1 MKCEARVVLGGVIVA
16 VLAVGVV
23 AHADDWNNKGGNASR
38 NGLCSAQGPTSATPA
53 WTAPDS
59 TIISWNVVVSE
70 GRVFTIK
77 EWGFPGA
84 SPVPTDEIVARRL
97 SDGGLLWRKSLP
109 YGGNNGTQW
118 IGWIAGARDG
128 RVYASRSTAS
138 GPSGA
143 AGSPQPI
150 TAYAGATGALVWNSA
165 DTTVCGP
172 YDGVV
177 FAPNG
182 DLIVGDRLNVTRI
195 RATDGGTEWRFA
207 RTGSVSGNCG
217 AAVAGNGVY
226 IADVAVGGHRIEK
239 YDLTTGAFLYQSAV
253 MPGFT
258 LQNTPFISP
267 DGQTVYLARTQ
278 NSPTVDFLY
287 AWHDTG
293 SGFAPRWNRPVR
305 WTTGHE
311 HGVSAD
317 GSIYTF
323 LAGNEFVRLDP
334 ATGTVT
340 ASAGVLSPPTGSDNL
355 SPQTAVDASGRVYVA
370 NGWAGTPSS
379 GGRLWAFPPDLSS
392 ALFTLTLTNPNVGG
406 PALAQDGTLI
416 SADLAGVHAWRTAP
430 CTGDFNQDGVV
441 DGADLG
447 QLLGDWGTAG
457 QPAGTDL
464 DHNGLVDGADLGT
477 LLGAWGAC
485 ALP

>member
-1 MKCEARVVLGGVIVA
+1 MQLESRNVLGGGC
-16 VLAVGVV
+16 LAVFMLGL
-23 AHADDWNNKGGNASR
+23 AASAADWNNKGGNAAR
-38 NGLCSAQGPTSATPA
+38 NGLSSAQGPTAATPA
-53 WTAPDS
+53 WSVPDS
-59 TIISWNVVVSE
+59 TLISWNVVSSE

-77 EWGFPGA
+77 EWGFPG
-84 SPVPTDEIVARRL
+84 STPVPSDEIVARRL
-97 SDGGLLWRKSLP
+97 SDGALLWRKSLP
-109 YGGNNGTQW
+109 YGGNNVAQW

-150 TAYAGATGALVWNSA
+150 TAYDGATGALVWNSA

-195 RATDGGTEWRFA
+195 RASDGGTEWRFA

-217 AAVAGNGVY
+217 AAVAANGVY

-239 YDLTTGAFLYQSAV
+239 YDLATGAFLYQSAV
-253 MPGFT
+253 MQGLT
-258 LQNTPFISP
+258 LQNTPFVSP
-267 DGQTVYLARTQ
+267 DEQTVYLARTQ
-278 NSPTVDFLY
+278 NSATVDFLY
-287 AWHDTG
+287 AWQDTG
-293 SGFAPRWNRPVR
+293 SGFTARWNRPVR
-305 WTTGHE
+305 WTTSHE
-311 HGVSAD
+311 HGIGAD

-323 LAGNEFVRLDP
+323 LTGNEFVRLDP
-334 ATGTVT
+334 ATGAVT
-340 ASAGVLSPPTGSDNL
+340 ASAGVLSPPNSAENL

-379 GGRLWAFPPDLSS
+379 GGRLWAFPSDLSS
-392 ALFTLTLTNPNVGG
+392 TLFTLTLANPNVGG
-406 PALAQDGTLI
+406 PALASDGTLL
-416 SADLAGVHAWRTAP
+416 SADLTGIHAWRTAH
-430 CTGDFNQDGVV
+430 CSGDFNHDGLV

-447 QLLGDWGTAG
+447 VLLGDWGTDG
-457 QPAGTDL
+457 QPTGTDL
-464 DHNGLVDGADLGT
+464 DQNGLVDGADLGT
-477 LLGAWGAC
+477 LLGAWGIC
-485 ALP
+485 AP